1 MWGRVVGRQLSRRG
15 EGEGELEKISELNTT
30 RTIEKL
36 WSDKHAVNV
45 QQAGDNSSTQGQLA
59 MRKRTVTLSIH

>member
-1 MWGRVVGRQLSRRG
+1 MLDRAVGRQLSRRG

-36 WSDKHAVNV
+36 WSDKHAVTV
-45 QQAGDNSSTQGQLA
+45 QHRLGTIAVHKDSWQ
-59 MRKRTVTLSIH
+59 